1 MQTLPTLANEAM
13 VEIGQRRQKRKFNLL
28 LTIFFALVAMTAIAI
43 VPVVRQYAESEV
55 AVATWTDGL
64 TPQAFGSETW
74 AGSGTET
81 DAFQIASAVDLAQLA
96 CNVNAGTT
104 YEGMCFTLTQE
115 VNLMGKEWTP
125 IGTVAHPFMGTF
137 NGGQK
142 AIYFMT
148 ITGGRYD
155 YVGLFGVVQE
165 GLLTKIDMR
174 NGYINISGGEA
185 AGSIAGYAE
194 NTDISYCTNGVVDIE
209 KLGFPTNEVD
219 AVAYAGLST
228 VSNWFTEAYK
238 RGVVSGG
245 AIDETMTGG
254 VTETYRN
261 TTASGKTHGTGTV
274 SGSSANCGGIA
285 GYLRQNASGVTTLSS
300 CWNQGNVSASSS
312 SRSAGGIVGIAHADT
327 YVSNSGDH
335 AHVTVSTCANAGT
348 VYGTYAAGGIVGFA
362 KSEASNDLLGG
373 DKNASVY
380 MIESYTIGSVTCSTS
395 GRAGSIFGYEVRDA
409 HRSNAY
415 VHVGG
420 ANGGANPYCYWTETG
435 CSGSYGSSGINK
447 NNGSSQGKNQL
458 VSSSSGKSGWTSSK
472 WNEYDATSSVSGTTR
487 TYKQLTVSPSGA
499 SVWTAKSSSPYN
511 YYTWTETLSTYTITF
526 NKNNGTGGTS
536 STSVVDG
543 NKIGS
548 ITTPTR
554 TGYNFKGYYTSTSGG
569 TQYVNS
575 SGTGTT
581 TVSKTMTLYAQWEAK
596 EITVKFYVNTTSRY
610 SYTSY
615 FDESYG
621 YGGWP
626 SSVSSSYLPSGY
638 TFSGNWYSSYTT
650 SGSVRCGSGT
660 IIYSSTSFSSY
671 SSTVSLY
678 AGLDSDTYRITLSA
692 SDATNTASSWGCAS
706 YWTTSGR
713 TAYQDLVTNE
723 IIGTL
728 PEPTRTGY
736 TFDGWYS
743 SSWGWCDGDD
753 TISQDR
759 TYYAQWIANT
769 YTVTLNKNNGSG
781 GSNSVTATYGSS
793 MPSASAPSRSYYT
806 FNGYYTSTSG
816 GTQYY
821 TSSMGSARTWNKTS
835 NTTLYAQWTA
845 KSITVNFNVNGG
857 SSVNA
862 QTVSYGSTL
871 GTLPTPSRTGY
882 SFAGW
887 FKESSLTNQVSSST
901 TLNSSNF
908 STLTTSGLNITLYAK
923 WTKQTFDVKLSA
935 SEASSNATN
944 WEDVSGWTADGKIAT
959 KNFSYG
965 DSLGATPTPSRVGY
979 TFKGWYTSQSGGTQY
994 ISSSELKFTSTT
1006 TLYAQ
1011 WTAITY
1017 TLTIAP
1023 NGGAYSSE
1031 TSVTGTVG
1039 TSVTLGM
1046 PTLTGYTFGGWE
1058 VTSGSGTVSDNGNA
1072 FTFDASNAT
1081 VTAKWAANQYKL
1093 TFNANGGTWANV
1105 DGFTKDGDNY
1115 YKMVTYGQPIGVMPT
1130 VTKAGWNFSAW
1141 YTGTSGGNAWNENK
1155 VYDTAGA
1162 YTLYARYTEN
1172 SYTLTVDK
1180 ADGSAIFTYNGTYNS
1195 TYTLPNPTRE
1205 GYQFTGW
1212 TITSG
1217 DGSLSGLVFT
1227 FRESNATVTAQWTNN
1242 IYYVNYNGNGN
1253 TGGSMTS
1260 SEFTYDVNA
1269 TLRQNGFT
1277 RTGYEFVG
1285 WNTSANNT
1293 GTSYIDKASVRNL
1306 TSENGG
1312 SVTLYAQWGTIKYIV
1327 TFDAN
1332 GGTIQDTTGFAGSTG
1347 RKTSSVTYLHG
1358 YTIDVLP
1365 DVLLTGFIFD
1375 GWKYENGDAV
1385 TANDQVLE
1393 TMTLYAAY
1401 SPKTFTLTLN
1411 ALSGTLPTTSGWTLS
1426 SDGHSISKTIA
1437 YDAQFDALP
1446 TPTNS
1451 GSMFLGWFDSQTG
1464 GSQYVETSV
1473 FKRESNLTLYAHYS
1487 VNLCTVFFDP
1497 AGGSATF
1504 QQMTLSYGEKIGTLP
1519 TATKTGYDF
1528 EGWYYIDNPT
1538 KKSTTNDVVNGNI
1551 TLAAQW
1557 AAKQFIIT
1565 FDARGGI
1572 ITGVTGQTTNKGVYY
1587 NDTFGDLPTVTK
1599 VGSKLRGWYD
1609 DVNGN
1614 GNLYTSNSVARMT
1627 QNLTLY
1633 AVWEV
1638 ETLTVVFNGNGG
1650 QCSVSSKNY
1659 DYGAEY
1665 GTLPEPTRVGYG
1677 FLGWATSLSSTS
1689 YVSAS
1694 GTVTTAHTLYA
1705 QWKANVYYVEYQ
1717 ANRNDT
1723 TGTMERS
1730 TFTYD
1735 EAGTLR
1741 TLGFVCQ
1748 KAEFTGW
1755 NTNASGTGT
1764 WYSDG
1769 QSIRNIATADG
1780 ATITLYAQWSEN
1792 NYVVSIDVLNYT
1804 VVNNNGFTAHGMAY
1818 IEKGYKHGDRLGTLP
1833 VLSKAGHTFTGYK
1846 NSSTGA
1852 AVTADTLVTDDMTLL
1867 AQFTANEVTITFKP
1881 NGGTFTSYGQAT
1893 QSGDVATLTVN
1904 YGDRITSLPTVELSG
1919 YQFDGF
1925 YEEGDTGFILHENMM
1940 VLIEEPTLVLEA
1952 HWTSNTYV
1960 LTFNAGSGTITPTE
1974 EGETPS
1980 NTYTYDVSYNRAI
1993 GYLPSATWAGHTF
2006 NGWYTAQTGGDK
2018 ITAETV
2024 YTTRGNSTVYA
2035 RYDASSYKV
2044 TADANGGSFSTSATV
2059 SSKEF
2064 SGDFGQDV
2072 ALEAPTR
2079 TGYTFTGY
2087 SKTSGEGTLNKVG
2100 EQWKYTMGAGDATVE
2115 AQWRANTYTVTFDYE
2130 GGSCVGG
2137 NITSLTATYGQPFG
2151 ILPTAESTGKRFVG
2165 WFRENNTQVVS
2176 TDIMRDTA
2184 PFTLYARY
2192 SLSERLLTI
2201 NPNGGVYD
2209 GSSSVA
2215 TKTGAAGGTVDILT
2229 PTRLGYTFNGWKEQA
2244 GSYAGLNTEQTVYTF
2259 GADKDGNIVAQWTPI
2274 TYTIT
2279 FVGNGNTGGS
2289 MDDLTVAYDELKQ
2302 LTQNAF
2308 TKTGYSFNGWTCDGI
2323 SYADKDNIRNL
2334 TSTNGASFTF
2344 TAQWAANSYTLT
2356 IDPNGGKY
2364 DGSTTMCATTGGYGA
2379 TYNVDTPERT
2389 GYTFNGWTKSGSGE
2403 LSDANVFT
2411 FGDGNGTLT
2420 AQWTVKTIK
2429 VYLDPNGATWVDNVK
2444 DTFHVDATTG
2454 IGYIEATYGET
2465 YGTIPTAS
2473 DLVYAGHQFV
2483 SFYTSDNIQIISSNI
2498 VTYEEDITLTAQFTT
2513 NGYTLSINPDG
2524 GIYNQSPR
2532 IQDFAGEM
2540 GDEIDILTPTRTGY
2554 TFNQWELV
2562 GSGEL
2567 IANNTKFKFGDS
2579 NATLTALWT
2588 ANTYTVTFDAN
2599 GGDGT
2604 MANQT
2609 FTYAETQKLSKN
2621 TFTKTGYTF
2630 SGWLREGNSVSDGT
2644 IADEQQLVNLTTENG
2659 VTIKFIAQWTVINYT
2674 ISFNANGGTIDST
2687 LYTRNYGD
2695 NYGGFP
2701 TATKSGY
2708 VLDGWY
2714 TELSGGDEVTEDDI
2728 VTGAVTLYAH
2738 WTAQTYTVTLR
2749 GNGGKI
2755 AAADGY
2761 TGATN
2766 VETTT
2771 IEVTYGELYSGLPVA
2786 EHETLVFMGWY
2797 TAREA
2802 GVLVSTADYVSI
2814 PRDHDLYARW
2824 SSNEFVVSFNA
2835 HGGSAS
2841 IYSIRVNYGEAY
2853 GTLPTATRIGYDF
2866 AGWYLDEDKI
2876 EASTRVATKDDHTLM
2891 ARWDAKEFTLSFAF
2905 GDGEYFETA
2914 GFTGTVGVSG
2924 VTMTV
2929 AYDAAYG
2936 VLPMAKRTG
2945 YEFVGWYMGENLIT
2959 SNSVVSILE
2968 DKTLVAVYREVT
2980 YRLVIE
2986 LSGGLYGGM
2995 AQAQTFSGIYN
3006 EEIELLTPTR
3016 RGYKFIEF
3024 SNDGT
3029 YGEVSGNA
3037 INGYKFKFTDGDT
3050 TLVVVWEALDIE
3062 VTFHAQEGTIDSTNM
3077 ATSTDKK
3084 TGVRNYKFGDRLDKV
3099 DALPNC
3105 VLDGFRFVGWF
3116 TIEGLQITDAMVIDI
3131 SQNFDLYA
3139 KYSPIYYTLTVN
3151 PNGGEFNGVTIT
3163 TSFEDKRA
3171 GETVEFNEPT
3181 RVGYSFKHFVLSGAG
3196 SLEKNA
3202 DGTYTFTFG
3211 VGNGTLTAEWDSVSY
3226 VVTFEYDGAT
3236 GGNATANKAVVY
3248 DAVYGTLPSPSK
3260 TGYVFAGWYSA
3271 SEGGVKVEAST
3282 SVKTAENHSLYAR
3295 WERQTYT
3302 LQVILSG
3309 GAIDGT
3315 VSTDKLYSGFYGDTV
3330 EFSKPTRVG
3339 YDFDG
3344 FEKVGDKGSFE
3355 IVGDKVKFTFGDDNG
3370 KLIAKWKAQLATV
3383 TLDAGAGAVISG
3395 TENQTTTIQVE
3406 YGFTYGKHG
3415 ELGKAVKVGYNFVGW
3430 YLELP
3435 DGDEKEIIYS
3445 VIVETVGN
3453 HTLVAK
3459 YKEIETSLT
3468 ILLNGGEMN
3477 LVENPVKRTFGTT
3490 YTLGSPTRDGYTFT
3504 GYVYQG
3510 NDASALV
3517 DNHDGT
3523 YAYTFG
3529 STDAVITAQWGA
3541 NTYTVTFDAGA
3552 GAVIEG
3558 TENQTTTIQVEYGAR
3573 YNKNITTTLPAASKY
3588 GYTFDGW
3595 YTNGGN
3601 GELIIDTSIVSIAGA
3616 HTLTAKYSQPEYSLR
3631 ISLDGGTLTGQALT
3645 VSGKHAGETC
3655 VIGTPTK
3662 TGYDFDEWVVTSGA
3676 ITIAASGSNWQL
3688 TFGESDA
3695 SIIAT
3700 YTAKTYSLT
3709 FDGNGGTIPASATSE
3724 WTLETNGQA
3733 TKSVTYGEKVG
3744 IMPTPTK
3751 SGSQFLG
3758 WSTQLVTSGTPDTLL
3773 IYTALTTFEL
3783 TADTALYAVWSE
3795 DQYVL
3800 TIELNGGRLGEITS
3814 NIQAVGSNGN
3824 TYEITGTP
3832 EKDGYD
3838 FVRFD
3843 LTCAVEGQGS
3853 LSGNTFTFGA
3863 GNAVI
3868 SCVYEPKTITVTLNA
3883 GSGAFDA
3890 STLGVWGNVSA
3901 DGKTVSRELKY
3912 GDKLG
3917 VTESGLAALPQVTLK
3932 GNKFTGWFIGDVQY
3946 AETYTIEW
3954 TENVTLT
3961 ASFAKNNYALVI
3973 NTNGGTYSDGVEYND
3988 KVGVFNISKE
3998 YGETYTVVAP
4008 TKVGYTFMGWTASA
4022 NTEGEGSFNTDTGV
4036 FTFGADTFTLV
4047 AEYQSITYYVEFNA
4061 NGGEGTMANQT
4072 LTYDQASALN
4082 KNQFTRAGY
4091 LFNGWKT
4098 ETDDPFADNGMIY
4111 NAASTQGATITLYAQ
4126 WKSATITHY
4135 FDANDG
4141 SARPIAL
4148 DVEFGAAFGT
4158 LPVANRTG
4166 YDFGGWYPSIY
4177 NGQPNGEALTSET
4190 TNTYTESHTFVAY
4203 WTIASYTITMP
4214 TGFPENSIEIA
4225 IREGYTTTVV
4235 YNNDFVF
4242 TIDVLEA
4249 YSQSNIRV
4257 RGNGKEI
4264 LRTDGVY
4271 RLERVFEDTTITIE
4285 GLHINEYTVVF
4296 DSGNGSAVPNATVE
4310 WGKRVPMPSAPTLVH
4325 YKFDAWYKDAGLMN
4339 EFDFSATVIKEDIVL
4354 YAKYERATYTINF
4367 YVEDEVYT
4375 TQNVL
4380 YLGRVD
4386 KPTYDPTLE
4395 GHDFVGWYLM
4405 GETTPYAFSSQ
4416 VTGNM
4421 DLYAQ
4426 FSKNT
4431 YVVNFYSGEKFMGTM
4446 NVRYGE
4452 QVVVNFAT
4460 GQIGYTFEGWYED
4473 RALTRLFDFDTI
4485 ISSDITLYA
4494 KYTLNLFTVSFYVN
4508 YELKDTQTVGWGR
4521 TATMPT
4527 TINVGEG
4534 YHISSWY
4541 YDPELTNEY
4550 DFIKPVENDFWLY
4563 GKVERD
4569 QVSITFMANGQE
4581 VRTVAVDY
4589 GSSFDASAV
4598 PIPARTGYT
4607 QVAPYWEDV
4616 DLSCVMTPVT
4626 VNAIYTINT
4635 YTIKIVMPDGSEI
4648 YRTVEHGE
4656 TLTDLPE
4663 VPTKFGDKIVFDMD
4677 LANITQ
4683 DMVVKMEVKN
4693 YIFWP
4698 MIIAGGILL
4707 VLAIVLIT
4715 ICVVKVSKKKNSR
4728 NKIKELISTKGR

>member
-1 MQTLPTLANEAM
+1 MDREKIMQTLSTLANEAM

-104 YEGMCFTLTQE
+104 YEGMYFTLTQE

-155 YVGLFGVVQE
+155 YVGLFGVAE
-165 GLLTKIDMR
+165 ESLLTKIDIR
-174 NGYINISGGEA
+174 NCYISVTEGEA
-185 AGSIAGYAE
+185 AGSIVGYAL
-194 NTDISYCTNGVVDIE
+194 NSNISYCTNGSEDVE

-219 AVAYAGLST
+219 ATAYSSVAS
-228 VSNWFTEAYK
+228 VNEWFTQATK
-238 RGVVSGG
+238 RGVMLAGPSGEDMKGSSNETHSIVDSKVSNYTNTS
-245 AIDETMTGG
+245 AVQCTI
-254 VTETYRN
+254 
-261 TTASGKTHGTGTV
+261 TTADTGY
-274 SGSSANCGGIA
+274 NCGGIA
-285 GYLRQNASGVTTLSS
+285 GYLRQSGSGTTSLSY
-300 CWNQGNVSASSS
+300 CWNTGAVKASDPE
-312 SRSAGGIVGIAHADT
+312 RSAGGIVGFAHCDT
-327 YVSNSGDH
+327 AYESTSGGNGYLYIYK
-335 AHVTVSTCANAGT
+335 CANVST
-348 VYGTYAAGGIVGFA
+348 VYGGYAGGGIAGYC
-362 KSEASNDLLGG
+362 KSEASNAMSAR
-373 DKNASVY
+373 NSSV
-380 MIESYTIGSVTCSTS
+380 MIFECYAVGTVTTS
-395 GRAGSIFGYEVRDA
+395 GSLKGSIFGDSTRNNY
-409 HRSNAY
+409 RSTAY
-415 VHVGG
+415 VQIGLDG
-420 ANGGANPYCYWTETG
+420 TNDDAISYCYYYNTG
-435 CSGSYGSSGINK
+435 CSAYGGGGAQDNR
-447 NNGSSQGKNQL
+447 
-458 VSSSSGKSGWTSSK
+458 SSSTTSEALTKTSSK
-472 WNEYDATSSVSGTTR
+472 TGWTASNWTAYNATSSTSGTTV
-487 TYKQLTVSPSGA
+487 TYKQRYIVPNGTTNWSL
-499 SVWTAKSSSPYN
+499 KSSEPYN
-511 YYTWTETLSTYTITF
+511 YYTWKDNLTTYKVTF
-526 NKNNGTGGTS
+526 NRNGGSGGDA
-536 STSVVDG
+536 SVNVVSG

-548 ITTPTR
+548 ISIPTK
-554 TGYNFKGYYTSTSGG
+554 TGYTFKGYYTSTSGG

-575 SGTGTT
+575 SGTGTR
-581 TVSKTMTLYAQWEAK
+581 TVTSTMTLYAQWTAK
-596 EITVKFYVNTTSRY
+596 
-610 SYTSY
+610 
-615 FDESYG
+615 
-621 YGGWP
+621 
-626 SSVSSSYLPSGY
+626 
-638 TFSGNWYSSYTT
+638 
-650 SGSVRCGSGT
+650 
-660 IIYSSTSFSSY
+660 
-671 SSTVSLY
+671 
-678 AGLDSDTYRITLSA
+678 
-692 SDATNTASSWGCAS
+692 
-706 YWTTSGR
+706 
-713 TAYQDLVTNE
+713 
-723 IIGTL
+723 
-728 PEPTRTGY
+728 
-736 TFDGWYS
+736 
-743 SSWGWCDGDD
+743 
-753 TISQDR
+753 
-759 TYYAQWIANT
+759 T
-769 YTVTLNKNNGSG
+769 YTVTLSKNGGSG
-781 GSNSVTATYGSS
+781 GSNQVTATYDSS
-793 MPSASAPSRSYYT
+793 MPSASAPSRSGYTFKGYWDEDEEVQYYDADMDTTNNWDIAGNSTIYAKWEADTVTITLSATTASNASSWTSKTGWTTSGKTAYKEVTPDSQVGTLPTPSRTGYKFNGWYNGSTKLTTTTQISSTITYYAQWTARTYTVTLDDNGGSGGSGSVTATYDSSMPSANTPNRSYYT

-821 TSSMGSARTWNKTS
+821 TSSMSSARTWNKTS

-862 QTVSYGSTL
+862 QTVSYESTL

-908 STLTTSGLNITLYAK
+908 STLTTSGLSITLYAK
-923 WTKQTFDVKLSA
+923 WTTQTFDVKLSA
-935 SEASSNATN
+935 SEASNNAAN
-944 WEDVSGWTADGKIAT
+944 WEDVSGWTTSNKIAT
-959 KNFSYG
+959 KNFTYG
-965 DSLGATPTPSRVGY
+965 ARLGATPTPSRVGY

-1017 TLTIAP
+1017 TLTVAP

-1039 TSVTLGM
+1039 TSVTLGT

-1058 VTSGSGTVSDNGNA
+1058 VTSGSGTGSVSGST
-1072 FTFDASNAT
+1072 FTFGASNAT
-1081 VTAKWAANQYKL
+1081 VTAKWAANQYRL
-1093 TFNANGGTWANV
+1093 TFNANGGTWGNV
-1105 DGFTKDGDNY
+1105 NGFTLSGDNY

-1141 YTGTSGGNAWNENK
+1141 YTGTSGGSAWNENK
-1155 VYDTAGA
+1155 IYDTAGA

-1180 ADGSAIFTYNGTYNS
+1180 ADGSAIFTYNGSYNS

-1205 GYQFTGW
+1205 GYQFAGW
-1212 TITSG
+1212 TISSG

-1227 FRESNATVTAQWTNN
+1227 FKESNATVTAGWTANK
-1242 IYYVNYNGNGN
+1242 YYVNYNGNGN
-1253 TGGSMTS
+1253 TGGSMTR

-1269 TLRQNGFT
+1269 TLKQNAFT

-1293 GTSYIDKASVRNL
+1293 GTSYIDKGSVRNL

-1312 SVTLYAQWGTIKYIV
+1312 SVTLYAQWGTVKYIV

-1332 GGTIQDTTGFAGSTG
+1332 GGTIQDTTGFAGATG

-1375 GWKYENGDAV
+1375 GWRYEDGDAV
-1385 TANDQVLE
+1385 TVNDQVLE
-1393 TMTLYAAY
+1393 TKTLYAEY

-1411 ALSGTLPTTSGWTLS
+1411 ALTGTLPTTSGWTLS
-1426 SDGHSISKTIA
+1426 SDGHSISKAIA

-1504 QQMTLSYGEKIGTLP
+1504 QQMTLSYGEKVGTLP

-1538 KKSTTNDVVNGNI
+1538 KKATTNDVVNGNI

-1557 AAKQFIIT
+1557 TAKQFIIT
-1565 FDARGGI
+1565 FDARGGMI
-1572 ITGVTGQTTNKGVYY
+1572 SGVTGQTTNKGVYY

-1614 GNLYTSNSVARMT
+1614 GNLYTSNSVARMA

-1665 GTLPEPTRVGYG
+1665 GTLPVPTRVGYG

-1689 YVSAS
+1689 YVGAS

-1741 TLGFVCQ
+1741 TLGFVCE

-1852 AVTADTLVTDDMTLL
+1852 AVNADTLVTDDMTLL

-1925 YEEGDTGFILHENMM
+1925 YEEGNTGFILHENMM

-2006 NGWYTAQTGGDK
+2006 NGWYTAQTGGTQ

-2072 ALEAPTR
+2072 TLEAPTR

-2087 SKTSGEGTLNKVG
+2087 TKTSGEGALNNVG
-2100 EQWKYTMGAGDATVE
+2100 GQWKYTMGAGDAAVE
-2115 AQWRANTYTVTFDYE
+2115 AQWRANTYTVTFNYE

-2137 NITSLTATYGQPFG
+2137 NVTSLTATYGQPFG
-2151 ILPTAESTGKRFVG
+2151 VLPTAESTGKRFVG

-2176 TDIMRDTA
+2176 TDIMRDAA
-2184 PFTLYARY
+2184 PFTLYAHY
-2192 SLSERLLTI
+2192 LLSERLLTI

-2215 TKTGAAGGTVDILT
+2215 TKTGAAGGTVNILT
-2229 PTRLGYTFNGWKEQA
+2229 PTRLGYTFNGWEEQA
-2244 GSYAGLNTEQTVYTF
+2244 GSHAGLNTEQTVYTF

-2279 FVGNGNTGGS
+2279 FAGNGNTGGS
-2289 MDDLTVAYDELKQ
+2289 MDDLTVNYDELKQ

-2308 TKTGYSFNGWTCDGI
+2308 TKTGYSFNGWTCNGV
-2323 SYADKDNIRNL
+2323 SYADRDNIRNL

-2344 TAQWAANSYTLT
+2344 TAQWVANSYTLT

-2364 DGSTTMCATTGGYGA
+2364 DGSTTMYTTMGDYGA
-2379 TYNVDTPERT
+2379 THNVDTPERT
-2389 GYTFNGWTKSGSGE
+2389 GYTFNGWAKSGSGE

-2420 AQWTVKTIK
+2420 AQWTGKTIK
-2429 VYLDPNGATWVDNVK
+2429 VYLDPNGAAWVEEVK
-2444 DTFHVDATTG
+2444 AAFNVDATTG
-2454 IGYIEATYGET
+2454 IGYINATYGET

-2473 DLVYAGHQFV
+2473 DLNYAGHQFV

-2540 GDEIDILTPTRTGY
+2540 GDEISILTPTRTGY
-2554 TFNQWELV
+2554 TFSEWELV

-2604 MANQT
+2604 MAAQT
-2609 FTYAETQKLSKN
+2609 FTYATTQKLSKN

-2659 VTIKFIAQWTVINYT
+2659 VSIKFIAQWTVVNYT

-2714 TELSGGDEVTEDDI
+2714 TELSGGDKVTEDDI

-2835 HGGSAS
+2835 NGGSAS

-2866 AGWYLDEDKI
+2866 AGWYLDENKI

-2891 ARWDAKEFTLSFAF
+2891 AKWDAKEFMLSFAF
-2905 GDGEYFETA
+2905 GDGEYAETA

-2929 AYDAAYG
+2929 AYDEPYG

-2945 YEFVGWYMGENLIT
+2945 YEFVGWYMGENL
-2959 SNSVVSILE
+2959 
-2968 DKTLVAVYREVT
+2968 
-2980 YRLVIE
+2980 
-2986 LSGGLYGGM
+2986 M
-2995 AQAQTFSGIYN
+2995 C
-3006 EEIELLTPTR
+3006 LTRATAR
-3016 RGYKFIEF
+3016 RFL
-3024 SNDGT
+3024 T
-3029 YGEVSGNA
+3029 QQL
-3037 INGYKFKFTDGDT
+3037 NGAKGFQC
-3050 TLVVVWEALDIE
+3050 L
-3062 VTFHAQEGTIDSTNM
+3062 
-3077 ATSTDKK
+3077 ATQ
-3084 TGVRNYKFGDRLDKV
+3084 Y
-3099 DALPNC
+3099 
-3105 VLDGFRFVGWF
+3105 WF
-3116 TIEGLQITDAMVIDI
+3116 T
-3131 SQNFDLYA
+3131 
-3139 KYSPIYYTLTVN
+3139 
-3151 PNGGEFNGVTIT
+3151 
-3163 TSFEDKRA
+3163 
-3171 GETVEFNEPT
+3171 
-3181 RVGYSFKHFVLSGAG
+3181 
-3196 SLEKNA
+3196 
-3202 DGTYTFTFG
+3202 
-3211 VGNGTLTAEWDSVSY
+3211 
-3226 VVTFEYDGAT
+3226 
-3236 GGNATANKAVVY
+3236 
-3248 DAVYGTLPSPSK
+3248 
-3260 TGYVFAGWYSA
+3260 
-3271 SEGGVKVEAST
+3271 
-3282 SVKTAENHSLYAR
+3282 
-3295 WERQTYT
+3295 
-3302 LQVILSG
+3302 
-3309 GAIDGT
+3309 
-3315 VSTDKLYSGFYGDTV
+3315 
-3330 EFSKPTRVG
+3330 
-3339 YDFDG
+3339 
-3344 FEKVGDKGSFE
+3344 
-3355 IVGDKVKFTFGDDNG
+3355 
-3370 KLIAKWKAQLATV
+3370 
-3383 TLDAGAGAVISG
+3383 
-3395 TENQTTTIQVE
+3395 
-3406 YGFTYGKHG
+3406 
-3415 ELGKAVKVGYNFVGW
+3415 
-3430 YLELP
+3430 
-3435 DGDEKEIIYS
+3435 
-3445 VIVETVGN
+3445 
-3453 HTLVAK
+3453 
-3459 YKEIETSLT
+3459 TSLT
-3468 ILLNGGEMN
+3468 
-3477 LVENPVKRTFGTT
+3477 
-3490 YTLGSPTRDGYTFT
+3490 
-3504 GYVYQG
+3504 
-3510 NDASALV
+3510 
-3517 DNHDGT
+3517 
-3523 YAYTFG
+3523 
-3529 STDAVITAQWGA
+3529 
-3541 NTYTVTFDAGA
+3541 
-3552 GAVIEG
+3552 
-3558 TENQTTTIQVEYGAR
+3558 
-3573 YNKNITTTLPAASKY
+3573 
-3588 GYTFDGW
+3588 
-3595 YTNGGN
+3595 
-3601 GELIIDTSIVSIAGA
+3601 
-3616 HTLTAKYSQPEYSLR
+3616 
-3631 ISLDGGTLTGQALT
+3631 
-3645 VSGKHAGETC
+3645 
-3655 VIGTPTK
+3655 
-3662 TGYDFDEWVVTSGA
+3662 
-3676 ITIAASGSNWQL
+3676 
-3688 TFGESDA
+3688 
-3695 SIIAT
+3695 
-3700 YTAKTYSLT
+3700 
-3709 FDGNGGTIPASATSE
+3709 
-3724 WTLETNGQA
+3724 
-3733 TKSVTYGEKVG
+3733 
-3744 IMPTPTK
+3744 
-3751 SGSQFLG
+3751 
-3758 WSTQLVTSGTPDTLL
+3758 
-3773 IYTALTTFEL
+3773 
-3783 TADTALYAVWSE
+3783 
-3795 DQYVL
+3795 
-3800 TIELNGGRLGEITS
+3800 
-3814 NIQAVGSNGN
+3814 
-3824 TYEITGTP
+3824 
-3832 EKDGYD
+3832 
-3838 FVRFD
+3838 
-3843 LTCAVEGQGS
+3843 
-3853 LSGNTFTFGA
+3853 
-3863 GNAVI
+3863 
-3868 SCVYEPKTITVTLNA
+3868 
-3883 GSGAFDA
+3883 
-3890 STLGVWGNVSA
+3890 
-3901 DGKTVSRELKY
+3901 
-3912 GDKLG
+3912 
-3917 VTESGLAALPQVTLK
+3917 
-3932 GNKFTGWFIGDVQY
+3932 
-3946 AETYTIEW
+3946 
-3954 TENVTLT
+3954 
-3961 ASFAKNNYALVI
+3961 
-3973 NTNGGTYSDGVEYND
+3973 
-3988 KVGVFNISKE
+3988 
-3998 YGETYTVVAP
+3998 
-4008 TKVGYTFMGWTASA
+4008 
-4022 NTEGEGSFNTDTGV
+4022 
-4036 FTFGADTFTLV
+4036 
-4047 AEYQSITYYVEFNA
+4047 
-4061 NGGEGTMANQT
+4061 
-4072 LTYDQASALN
+4072 
-4082 KNQFTRAGY
+4082 
-4091 LFNGWKT
+4091 
-4098 ETDDPFADNGMIY
+4098 
-4111 NAASTQGATITLYAQ
+4111 
-4126 WKSATITHY
+4126 
-4135 FDANDG
+4135 
-4141 SARPIAL
+4141 
-4148 DVEFGAAFGT
+4148 
-4158 LPVANRTG
+4158 
-4166 YDFGGWYPSIY
+4166 
-4177 NGQPNGEALTSET
+4177 
-4190 TNTYTESHTFVAY
+4190 
-4203 WTIASYTITMP
+4203 
-4214 TGFPENSIEIA
+4214 
-4225 IREGYTTTVV
+4225 
-4235 YNNDFVF
+4235 
-4242 TIDVLEA
+4242 
-4249 YSQSNIRV
+4249 
-4257 RGNGKEI
+4257 RG
-4264 LRTDGVY
+4264 
-4271 RLERVFEDTTITIE
+4271 
-4285 GLHINEYTVVF
+4285 
-4296 DSGNGSAVPNATVE
+4296 
-4310 WGKRVPMPSAPTLVH
+4310 
-4325 YKFDAWYKDAGLMN
+4325 
-4339 EFDFSATVIKEDIVL
+4339 
-4354 YAKYERATYTINF
+4354 
-4367 YVEDEVYT
+4367 
-4375 TQNVL
+4375 
-4380 YLGRVD
+4380 
-4386 KPTYDPTLE
+4386 
-4395 GHDFVGWYLM
+4395 
-4405 GETTPYAFSSQ
+4405 
-4416 VTGNM
+4416 
-4421 DLYAQ
+4421 
-4426 FSKNT
+4426 
-4431 YVVNFYSGEKFMGTM
+4431 
-4446 NVRYGE
+4446 
-4452 QVVVNFAT
+4452 
-4460 GQIGYTFEGWYED
+4460 
-4473 RALTRLFDFDTI
+4473 
-4485 ISSDITLYA
+4485 
-4494 KYTLNLFTVSFYVN
+4494 
-4508 YELKDTQTVGWGR
+4508 
-4521 TATMPT
+4521 TATR
-4527 TINVGEG
+4527 G
-4534 YHISSWY
+4534 
-4541 YDPELTNEY
+4541 
-4550 DFIKPVENDFWLY
+4550 
-4563 GKVERD
+4563 
-4569 QVSITFMANGQE
+4569 
-4581 VRTVAVDY
+4581 
-4589 GSSFDASAV
+4589 
-4598 PIPARTGYT
+4598 
-4607 QVAPYWEDV
+4607 
-4616 DLSCVMTPVT
+4616 
-4626 VNAIYTINT
+4626 
-4635 YTIKIVMPDGSEI
+4635 
-4648 YRTVEHGE
+4648 
-4656 TLTDLPE
+4656 
-4663 VPTKFGDKIVFDMD
+4663 
-4677 LANITQ
+4677 
-4683 DMVVKMEVKN
+4683 
-4693 YIFWP
+4693 
-4698 MIIAGGILL
+4698 
-4707 VLAIVLIT
+4707 
-4715 ICVVKVSKKKNSR
+4715 
-4728 NKIKELISTKGR
+4728 